1 MWGYRSEP
9 QTWKLIEEEN
19 VKFIEKCR
27 WWYTVGFGTQK
38 MIVDRWWHTVDDGR
52 QEMMVD
58 SRWYETVG
66 VDYGRQKMMVDCRWY
81 DGRL

>member
-1 MWGYRSEP
+1 
-9 QTWKLIEEEN
+9 
-19 VKFIEKCR
+19 
-27 WWYTVGFGTQK
+27 